1 MHVFTDVHRP
11 PVLLPTLRL
20 TCNSADMHV
29 HVCVSMW
36 TCFRLLC
43 LYVHRPVFEYSE
55 HTSVGRYES
64 HVYVTDLCAGHLCDQ
79 VPILCLSC
87 WLSCPVLSAP
97 TQGGFRNLEI

>member
-20 TCNSADMHV
+20 TCNSADMHA

-64 HVYVTDLCAGHLCDQ
+64 HVYVQVTCVIRFPFSACPAGFHVLCSRPQPKGD
-79 VPILCLSC
+79 
-87 WLSCPVLSAP
+87 
-97 TQGGFRNLEI
+97 LEI